1 MLEVEEGVLS
11 VKQNLSNLDQSVI
24 HYKPGPGTL
33 HAQDF
38 VAYSYIPLLYVIA
51 IEYLEFSNDCVSIT
65 SCLL

>member
-38 VAYSYIPLLYVIA
+38 VAYIYLCSSSRTVILLGLMGRIA
-51 IEYLEFSNDCVSIT
+51 AYSDYR
-65 SCLL
+65 